1 MTTATIASSFSDGI
15 RLPEYIVQLL
25 HRFPIPDPEQ
35 ELELIRKAKRGHENS
50 LSWLM
55 IGHVRLVS
63 KLAKQYAWTLDDA
76 QDLIQEGMLGIR
88 HAVRKFDS
96 TKGCKFSTYAR
107 GWIRGYIRRFCYK
120 NRPKQL
126 RLPEKKQIHLDKVYR
141 LQNEFPDA
149 SLEEIAQKA
158 NLELEYIEDL
168 LYWGRSFQ
176 EIPDWHEFT
185 INDESFYTDD
195 EEYDES
201 FDFEIEPETKTNLVL
216 IKAPPPFIPPKYQIP
231 VHLLKQWFRVG
242 LAQFVNAAKDQAE
255 SVRLGFTQ
263 SFSRHPQ
270 PTTPEVGQERV
281 NLSTWPASLSF
292 SYDNSIN
299 PSAYSQHPPQTPSI
313 ATESLSTKA
322 INLVKGVITHA
333 QESLL
338 VLCGG
343 RSDGPTDRPGH
354 QPSPADQ
361 RCRGL
366 GESGTTGRG
375 HLGFGPA
382 VTKFIHRPLAAI
394 SDCLRGFPSRA
405 GPDTSQQPQRGAVFD
420 SNPPPEQT
428 HLPRK
433 NAMYRTIAAFI
444 AAWLGLLISP
454 ATAETI
460 KIAPGHGHL
469 IDLTSSGCRVSK
481 AYMGTRGIFD
491 LSLDQPQPQTQK
503 IYLTWKPN
511 TQVKSTNLILD
522 LVGCNRSSMELTIN
536 RSDSA
541 PSTAITRIGAPTPIA
556 HTPEQSRVFTG
567 RLGQPPVKTR
577 VHQAST
583 AVQPL
588 TLQPRTQVLP
598 KPKTLKRPPV
608 RRLTVSKQTSPNL
621 TAKNN
626 VSDSRITPATL
637 LKGLNIARASGNQTY
652 RYRSEM
658 HWRVNGMIRQMRGGK
673 SPEDAAKLAKISPD
687 QLQTL
692 LNYAQ
697 Q

>member
-1 MTTATIASSFSDGI
+1 MTIATIASSYSDGI
-15 RLPEYIVQLL
+15 RLPEYLVQLL
-25 HRFPIPDPEQ
+25 NRFPIPSPEQ
-35 ELELIRKAKRGHENS
+35 ELELIQKAKRGHETS

-63 KLAKQYAWTLDDA
+63 KLANQYAQTFEDG
-76 QDLIQEGMLGIR
+76 QDLLQEGMLGIR
-88 HAVRKFDS
+88 HAVRKFDP

-107 GWIRGYIRRFCYK
+107 GWIRGYIRRYCYK

-126 RLPEKKQIHLDKVYR
+126 KLPEKKQIHLDRVYR
-141 LQNEFPDA
+141 FQNKFPDA
-149 SLEEIAQKA
+149 TLAEIAQKA
-158 NLELEYIEDL
+158 KLKLDYIEEL
-168 LYWGRSFQ
+168 LLWGRSFQ

-185 INDESFYTDD
+185 IDDASFYADD
-195 EEYDES
+195 DDCDEY
-201 FDFEIEPETKTNLVL
+201 FDIGIEPETKTNLVL
-216 IKAPPPFIPPKYQIP
+216 IKAPPPFIPPTYQIP

-242 LAQFVNAAKDQAE
+242 MAQFVNAAKGQVKAA
-255 SVRLGFTQ
+255 RLGFVQ
-263 SFSRHPQ
+263 GFSRYSPS
-270 PTTPEVGQERV
+270 TASGQERV
-281 NLSTWPASLSF
+281 NLSTWPDALSF
-292 SYDNSIN
+292 FYENSTS
-299 PSAYSQHPPQTPSI
+299 PSAYSQTPPQTPP

-322 INLVKGVITHA
+322 FKLVKGAIAHA
-333 QESLL
+333 QKSLL

-343 RSDGPTDRPGH
+343 GIDGPTARPRH
-354 QPSPADQ
+354 QPTAADQ

-366 GESGTTGRG
+366 GAPGKTGRG
-375 HLGFGPA
+375 HLGLCPA
-382 VTKFIHRPLAAI
+382 VNQFIHRPLAAI
-394 SDCLRGFPSRA
+394 SQSIRGFPSRA
-405 GPDTSQQPQRGAVFD
+405 GPNPHRDHRKEAVFD
-420 SNPPPEQT
+420 SNPPPEPT

-433 NAMYRTIAAFI
+433 NAMYRTIAAMI

-503 IYLTWKPN
+503 IYLTWKPD

-522 LVGCNRSSMELTIN
+522 LVGCNRSSMELVIN
-536 RSDSA
+536 RTDGV
-541 PSTAITRIGAPTPIA
+541 PKTAITRIGAPTPIA

-567 RLGQPPVKTR
+567 RLGQPPERTR
-577 VHQAST
+577 VHQT
-583 AVQPL
+583 PIAVQPL
-588 TLQPRTQVLP
+588 TLQPRVKALP

-608 RRLTVSKQTSPNL
+608 RQISLSRQATPVSV
-621 TAKNN
+621 AKNN

-637 LKGLNIARASGNQTY
+637 LRGLNAARAAGNKTY

-658 HWRVNGMIRQMRGGK
+658 HWRVNGMIRQMRWGK

>member
-1 MTTATIASSFSDGI
+1 MTAAMISSPFSEGI
-15 RLPEYIVQLL
+15 RLPDYLTQFL

-35 ELELIRKAKRGHENS
+35 ELELIRKAKRGHETS

-55 IGHVRLVS
+55 IGHVRLVA

-126 RLPEKKQIHLDKVYR
+126 RLPEKKQVHLDWVYR
-141 LQNEFPDA
+141 LQNQFPDA
-149 SLEEIAQKA
+149 NLEEIAQKA
-158 NLELEYIEDL
+158 NLKLEYIEDL

-185 INDESFYTDD
+185 INDESLYIDEDD
-195 EEYDES
+195 YDES

-231 VHLLKQWFRVG
+231 VHLLNQWFRVG
-242 LAQFVNAAKDQAE
+242 MAQFVNAAKDQLE
-255 SVRLGFTQ
+255 HTRLGFSQ
-263 SFSRHPQ
+263 SFSRYSSE
-270 PTTPEVGQERV
+270 PEVGQERV

-292 SYDNSIN
+292 CYENSIT
-299 PSAYSQHPPQTPSI
+299 PSAYSQNPPQTPSV
-313 ATESLSTKA
+313 ATESLPTKA

-338 VLCGG
+338 VLRGSC
-343 RSDGPTDRPGH
+343 SDGPIDRPGH
-354 QPSPADQ
+354 QPTAADQ

-366 GESGTTGRG
+366 GEPGTIGRG

-382 VTKFIHRPLAAI
+382 VTEFIHRPLAAI

-405 GPDTSQQPQRGAVFD
+405 GPDPHREHRKEAVFD

-428 HLPRK
+428 NLPRK
-433 NAMYRTIAAFI
+433 NAMYKTIAAFI
-444 AAWLGLLISP
+444 AAWLGLFISP

-541 PSTAITRIGAPTPIA
+541 PSTAITRIGVPTPIA

-567 RLGQPPVKTR
+567 RLGQPPERTR
-577 VHQAST
+577 VHQATT

-588 TLQPRTQVLP
+588 TLQRRTKVLP
-598 KPKTLKRPPV
+598 KPKTVKRSPV
-608 RRLTVSKQTSPNL
+608 RRMSVSKQTSPSL

-637 LKGLNIARASGNQTY
+637 LRGLNIARASGDKTY

-658 HWRVNGMIRQMRGGK
+658 HWRVNGMIRQMRWGK
-673 SPEDAAKLAKISPD
+673 SPEDAAKRAKISPD